1 MRINKLK
8 IIDKYIL
15 RKFIATFCLAISLI
29 IVIIIVFDVSE
40 KLDDFLENHAPLH
53 LIVVQYYLNFIPSFI
68 NLFSPLF
75 VFISVV
81 YFTSKMAGHTEIIA
95 ILGNGVSFKQ
105 MIKPYI
111 IGSSIIAFVI
121 LILGNFVIPINNSYV
136 TDFERKYIK
145 NAYNNRYTNIHIQY
159 REGHQIY
166 AESFD
171 NNNNLAIRY
180 TEEFFK
186 GKEMVMKITADQICY
201 DSVQDKWR
209 AFNYTCRKMS
219 GLKESLHR
227 KVDTMIPLPIQP
239 NEFNINYENVETMN
253 FFKLRRFIKQEELRG
268 SHLVA
273 GYRIEYYQR
282 LLNPLAIIIM
292 TFIGLAVSSRKQRG
306 GMGLHLAIGIAI
318 AFFFVI
324 FMKITTVFA
333 TNGSLGPFMAVLL
346 PLLVFGI
353 AAFFLIKK
361 SPK

>member
-1 MRINKLK
+1 MHINKLK

-15 RKFIATFCLAISLI
+15 RKFLATFALAISLI

-95 ILGNGVSFKQ
+95 ILGNGISFRQ
-105 MIKPYI
+105 FIKPYI
-111 IGSSIIAFVI
+111 IGSALIAFVI

-145 NAYNNRYTNIHIQY
+145 NAYNNKYTNIHIQY
-159 REGHQIY
+159 RPGHQIY

-180 TEEFFK
+180 TEEFFN
-186 GKEMVMKITADQICY
+186 GKEMVKKITADQICY
-201 DSVQDKWR
+201 DSVEDKWR
-209 AFNYTCRKMS
+209 AFNYSCRTMA
-219 GLKESLHR
+219 GLNESLR
-227 KVDTMIPLPIQP
+227 RTLDTMITLPIQP
-239 NEFNINYENVETMN
+239 KEFNINYENVETMN
-253 FFKLRRFIKQEELRG
+253 FFELRDFIKQEEMRG
-268 SHLVA
+268 SHLVVS
-273 GYRIEYYQR
+273 YRIEYYQR

-324 FMKITTVFA
+324 FMKVTTVFA
-333 TNGSLGPFMAVLL
+333 TNGSLGPLMAVLL
-346 PLLVFGI
+346 PILVFGI
-353 AAFFLIKK
+353 AAFVLIKK

>member
-145 NAYNNRYTNIHIQY
+145 NAYNNKYTNIHIQY

-186 GKEMVMKITADQICY
+186 GKEMVMKITADLICY

-219 GLKESLHR
+219 GL
-227 KVDTMIPLPIQP
+227 
-239 NEFNINYENVETMN
+239 
-253 FFKLRRFIKQEELRG
+253 
-268 SHLVA
+268 
-273 GYRIEYYQR
+273 
-282 LLNPLAIIIM
+282 
-292 TFIGLAVSSRKQRG
+292 
-306 GMGLHLAIGIAI
+306 
-318 AFFFVI
+318 
-324 FMKITTVFA
+324 
-333 TNGSLGPFMAVLL
+333 
-346 PLLVFGI
+346 
-353 AAFFLIKK
+353 
-361 SPK
+361 

>member
-1 MRINKLK
+1 MNKLK
-8 IIDKYIL
+8 IIDKYVL

-53 LIVVQYYLNFIPSFI
+53 LIVFQYYLNFIPSFI

-81 YFTSKMAGHTEIIA
+81 YFTSKMAGNTEIIA
-95 ILGNGVSFKQ
+95 ILGNGISFKHFLR
-105 MIKPYI
+105 PYL
-111 IGSSIIAFVI
+111 IGSAGIAFVI
-121 LILGNFVIPINNSYV
+121 LILGNFIIPINNTYV

-159 REGHQIY
+159 RTGHQVY

-171 NNNNLAIRY
+171 NHNNLAVRY

-186 GKEMVMKITADQICY
+186 GKEMIKKITADQISY

-209 AFNYTCRKMS
+209 AFNYTCRTMS

-227 KVDTMIPLPIQP
+227 TVDTMISLPIKP
-239 NEFNINYENVETMN
+239 NEFNINYEKVETMN
-253 FFKLRRFIKQEELRG
+253 FFELRDFIKQEELRG
-268 SHLVA
+268 SHLVV

-282 LLNPLAIIIM
+282 MFNPLAIIIM
-292 TFIGLAVSSRKQRG
+292 TFIGIAVSSRKQRG

-333 TNGSLGPFMAVLL
+333 TNSSLGPIMAVLL
-346 PLLVFGI
+346 PIIVFGI
-353 AAFFLIKK
+353 AALILIKK